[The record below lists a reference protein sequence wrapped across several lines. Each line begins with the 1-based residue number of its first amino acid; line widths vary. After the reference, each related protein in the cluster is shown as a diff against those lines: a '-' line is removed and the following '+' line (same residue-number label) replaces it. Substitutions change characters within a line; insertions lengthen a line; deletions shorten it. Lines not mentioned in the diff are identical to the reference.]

1 MFEAQPTRSFG
12 FPILTDFDQG
22 FILFKAIKNDNGLTF
37 LRSEIEQMDVG
48 RMTLYC
54 LFRALPSQLGSNH
67 LFNMPPFI
75 SIHNIAIKDL
85 HIIRYNSRSKPMI
98 LKGII
103 DSYGSD
109 IVAKIGRKER
119 LTHEYNVLKFINES
133 ISKADLL
140 PEEALSIHN
149 AIKDIAQFLEEF
161 QLEQNTTVSNGSMTR
176 FFASNNYLDAAYRD
190 EHFSMGI
197 RKYHMEDAN
206 RWIDFKNQACNLL
219 IIENIKDPEKLVEM
233 LECFHQHLY
242 IDKVGNWLDEEC
254 HH

>member
-1 MFEAQPTRSFG
+1 MVFTRISSYALSNTKFTVFLGERNLNQDEQLYRGVGQLHERFLSMFEAQPTRSFG

-149 AIKDIAQFLEEF
+149 AIKDIAQFLE
-161 QLEQNTTVSNGSMTR
+161 LV
-176 FFASNNYLDAAYRD
+176 
-190 EHFSMGI
+190 
-197 RKYHMEDAN
+197 
-206 RWIDFKNQACNLL
+206 KN
-219 IIENIKDPEKLVEM
+219 IG
-233 LECFHQHLY
+233 Y
-242 IDKVGNWLDEEC
+242 C
-254 HH
+254 H